1 MQGQDNAYKTTNNGS
16 PTCRPMEFAVLAR
29 RLCENTL
36 LKGDIDRPGDASGT
50 AHADNGER
58 R

>member
-36 LKGDIDRPGDASGT
+36 LKGEIDRPNAGLRT
-50 AHADNGER
+50 AAADTGER